1 MPPAALPIDDLK
13 DQYIQQMALVRQ
25 TYERTGDGSAAI
37 RRRSSIVDRL
47 LIELWRRAFS
57 PEISGQPAP
66 DPNAKVALLALGGY
80 GRKDLFPFSD
90 IDVLFTFA
98 DEAAEK
104 SARPLIQPI
113 IQAMWDIGLRASP
126 TTRTAKECARFDPDN
141 LEFTLSTFDHRF
153 LAGNFPLYQK
163 LHNETFPS
171 LVLSEWNTIAQKLG
185 ELARTRH
192 ARYGNTIFHL
202 EPNIKECPGG
212 LRDFNLAPWFA
223 LLFHLKETKEWP
235 KPRTG
240 ASIGWQSPT
249 GDAETAF
256 DFLAAARCF
265 LHFRHNRDDNTL
277 DWQSQ
282 DEAAALSVGLET
294 RGTADPAYW
303 MRTYY
308 RHARTIY
315 RRAALLM
322 EHLPAPVSF
331 YKQFRKRR
339 TSIPGTDFSL
349 DFQSAQGRIDINPTI
364 QFAQFSDTDGLLR
377 VFAAIANH
385 GYTLT
390 QAAEDRITDA
400 LPVLAINIPEGPYL
414 WNHLRE
420 VLLGPHAAH
429 ALRTMH
435 ALGILEMLLPEFHG
449 IDALVIRDSYHRY
462 TVDEHTFLTI
472 DNIHA
477 LRQPPNAPHL
487 DAPFQEYGRRL
498 NSLIPE
504 IDRLDLLLLALLLHD
519 TGKGR
524 RNTDHTTQSVEL
536 ADSFLARLDFDIEER
551 EIVRKLIRLHL
562 EMSSALRRDIFDQEN
577 VHTLSEKIGS
587 PQLLKM
593 LTLITY
599 ADIKAVHPDALTSW
613 KAENLWQLYMATANF
628 MDRSVDEVRYRVALD
643 PTLVFRIVSM
653 LPAEFGKAQAARFHS
668 IQASQADPADANASQ
683 VSPLQ
688 SSPEA
693 AIRKYLEGLPQRYLQ
708 TRLPEQIRNHFLLS
722 SKLDEDPIQLEL
734 RPKGQLVE
742 LTVIARDRRR
752 LFADVAGTLAAWGM
766 NIVKA
771 DAFSNDAGVIVD
783 SFQFTDTF
791 RTLELNPEEKDRFT
805 QNIHEILSQGIHAS
819 KDQIEQL
826 LNDRRQTTR
835 LNTVKVDIPTRLE
848 FDNNSSSHSTLLQVV
863 AQDTPGLLR
872 QIALVLHHYDCNI
885 EVALVDTEGE
895 TAIDVF
901 YLTQYTTK
909 LTEETQQTLSQALTT
924 ALNQILPKSP
934 EI

>member
-1 MPPAALPIDDLK
+1 LDAPALVIDDLRE
-13 DQYIQQMALVRQ
+13 QYTQQMALVRQ
-25 TYERTGDGSAAI
+25 TYDRTGDGTAAI
-37 RRRSSIVDRL
+37 RRRSSVVDRV

-57 PEISGQPAP
+57 SGGS
-66 DPNAKVALLALGGY
+66 DVAVKASVLALGGY

-90 IDVLFTFA
+90 IDVLFAFA
-98 DEAAEK
+98 DDDTEK
-104 SARPLIQPI
+104 SARPAIRSI

-126 TTRTAKECARFDPDN
+126 ATRTVKECNRFDPDN

-163 LHNETFPS
+163 LHNETFPGV
-171 LVLSEWNTIAQKLG
+171 VLSEWNQVAQKLG
-185 ELARTRH
+185 EIARARH
-192 ARYGNTIFHL
+192 AKYGNTIFHL
-202 EPNIKECPGG
+202 EPNLKDCPGG

-223 LLFHLKETKEWP
+223 LLFYLKEQKQWP
-235 KPRTG
+235 AQRSGRG
-240 ASIGWQSPT
+240 ADDRASSLGWQSAH
-249 GDAETAF
+249 GDAEAAF
-256 DFLAAARCF
+256 DFLSATRCF
-265 LHFRHNRDDNTL
+265 LHFRHGRDDNAL

-282 DEAAALSVGLET
+282 DEAAANSVGLET

-315 RRAALLM
+315 RRAVLLM

-339 TSIPGTDFSL
+339 APIPGTDFSL
-349 DFQSAQGRIDINPTI
+349 DQGRIDISPGG
-364 QFAQFSDTDGLLR
+364 QFSQSTDTDGLLR
-377 VFAAIANH
+377 VFALIANH

-400 LPVLAINIPEGPYL
+400 LPVLAIHIPEGPYL

-435 ALGILEMLLPEFHG
+435 ALGILEMLIPEFHG

-472 DNIHA
+472 DNVQA
-477 LRQPPNAPHL
+477 LRRPL
-487 DAPFQEYGRRL
+487 EDYEKRL
-498 NSLIPE
+498 ATLLPE
-504 IDRLDLLLLALLLHD
+504 IDRLDLLLLSLLLHD

-524 RNTDHTTQSVEL
+524 RNGEHTAQSVEL
-536 ADSFLARLDFDIEER
+536 ADSVLARLDFDIEER
-551 EIVRKLIRLHL
+551 EIVRKLIRSHL
-562 EMSSALRRDIFDQEN
+562 EMSTALRRDIFDTEN
-577 VHTLSEKIGS
+577 VHTLSERIGS

-599 ADIKAVHPDALTSW
+599 ADIKAVHPDALTPW
-613 KAENLWQLYMATANF
+613 KAENLWQLYMSTANF
-628 MDRSVDEVRYRVALD
+628 MDRSVDEVRYHADLD
-643 PTLVFRIVSM
+643 PTLLYRIASM
-653 LPAEFGKAQAARFHS
+653 LPLASDAKLNGKKKELVAEQEK
-668 IQASQADPADANASQ
+668 
-683 VSPLQ
+683 
-688 SSPEA
+688 
-693 AIRKYLEGLPQRYLQ
+693 AIRKFLEGLPQRYLQ
-708 TRLPEQIRNHFLLS
+708 TRVPEQIRNHFLLAAQ
-722 SKLDEDPIQLEL
+722 LPLDPIQLEL
-734 RPKGQLVE
+734 RPNRQLVE

-752 LFADVAGTLAAWGM
+752 LFADVAGALAAWGM

-771 DAFSNDAGVIVD
+771 DAFSNEAGIIVD

-791 RTLELNPEEKDRFT
+791 RTFELNPEEKDRFLA
-805 QNIHEILSQGIHAS
+805 NVREILSQGITATRA
-819 KDQIEQL
+819 QIEQL
-826 LNDRRQTTR
+826 LASRRQATR
-835 LNTVKVDIPTRLE
+835 NGTVKVDIPTRLE
-848 FDNNSSSHSTLLQVV
+848 FDSGSSTHSTLLQVV

-872 QIALVLHHYDCNI
+872 QIALVLHAHDCNI

-901 YLTQYTTK
+901 YLTQYNKK
-909 LTEETQQTLSQALTT
+909 LAPDLQENLAKDLKSELEK
-924 ALNQILPKSP
+924 ILPQAQNT
-934 EI
+934 